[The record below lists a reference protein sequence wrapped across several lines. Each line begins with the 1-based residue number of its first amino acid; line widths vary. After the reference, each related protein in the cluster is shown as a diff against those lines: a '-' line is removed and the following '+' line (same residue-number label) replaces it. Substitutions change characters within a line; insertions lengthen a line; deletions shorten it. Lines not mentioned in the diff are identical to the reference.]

1 MVSNRISRVTQPH
14 LAVELTASDVL
25 SNRISRLLSNRI
37 SRVTQPHLTTFSTA
51 RCGYRWGTKVGLT
64 SGDYKPFSKDY
75 AVGIGST
82 DQQLVTRLRRGDE
95 KTIVLSSTSTSKSFR
110 PLVGLAKKA
119 LVQV

>member
-1 MVSNRISRVTQPH
+1 
-14 LAVELTASDVL
+14 
-25 SNRISRLLSNRI
+25 
-37 SRVTQPHLTTFSTA
+37 VTQPHLTTFSTA

-95 KTIVLSSTSTSKSFR
+95 KTVRLSSSSKSES
-110 PLVGLAKKA
+110 VQGLEA
-119 LVQV
+119 